1 MNCDD
6 YRDWVAADIDG
17 RLDAPTAQ
25 ASRAHVETCTHC
37 AALRAAQAAMRD
49 RLRRHEGATMPPEL
63 RRRVLA
69 AVQRELTA
77 PVDPPATG
85 GRVVRLLTRR
95 RLLMV
100 GAVAAS
106 FLVMML
112 PVGRWSQPDLL
123 GLLIQDARAAEH
135 EGFAYDL
142 RSNDIAALR
151 DHYAQAGVGFTATAP
166 DLAKRGYR
174 PIGGRVERDGEVA
187 ATVTVYHSAGG
198 GVVVCRR
205 YAYERV
211 EVPPGERFGHATVV
225 TRDGVTMRFVRD
237 GDALCSLATT
247 MPREQFLREFG
258 LAAG

>member
-1 MNCDD
+1 MNCDE
-6 YRDWVAADIDG
+6 YCDWVAADIDG
-17 RLDAPTAQ
+17 QLDAATAQ
-25 ASRAHVETCTHC
+25 AARAHVEACPPC
-37 AALRAAQAAMRD
+37 GALRAAQMAMRD
-49 RLRRHEGATMPPEL
+49 RLRQHQGSTMPPEL
-63 RRRVLA
+63 RQRVLA
-69 AVQRELTA
+69 AVQSELATPA
-77 PVDPPATG
+77 DPPATRG
-85 GRVVRLLTRR
+85 KVVRLLTRR

-112 PVGRWSQPDLL
+112 PVGHWSQPDLL

-135 EGFAYDL
+135 DGLAYDL

-151 DHYAQAGVGFTATAP
+151 DHYGQADVGFTATAP
-166 DLAKRGYR
+166 DLAKRGYQ
-174 PIGGRVERDGEVA
+174 PVGGRVERDGDLA
-187 ATVTVYHSAGG
+187 ATVTVYRGAGG

-211 EVPPGERFGHATVV
+211 EVPQGERFGHAIVV

-258 LAAG
+258 LKAG